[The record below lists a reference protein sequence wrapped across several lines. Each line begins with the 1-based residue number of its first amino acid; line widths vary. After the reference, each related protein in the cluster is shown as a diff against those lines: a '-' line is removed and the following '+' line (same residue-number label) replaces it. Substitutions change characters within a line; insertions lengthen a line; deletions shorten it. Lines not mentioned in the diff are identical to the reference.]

1 MTDLIDAAVDGG
13 SAPGEVTWSSA
24 ISLRDILVVA
34 RGAPLR
40 LAPEVWQRLTE
51 ARQVVEEVLASG
63 TVAYGLNTGLGSL
76 KKYVLSEQQLLD
88 FNAQIITSHAIS
100 LSTHE
105 LSERGVRA
113 LMAARVAGLV
123 QGGSGVRPA
132 LATLL
137 LGMLNAGVHPVVRPD
152 HTSLGEGDLASI
164 AQVGLVM
171 IGQGEAHY
179 RGQRHSGAEALR
191 RAGLSP
197 LTLQAKEGLGLV
209 SAQAYSVG
217 MAALHISC
225 AQELL
230 NAFDVAAAYSLEGFD
245 GNPSI
250 LGAVVTN
257 GRPLPGQ
264 GRRADHLRALLEGS
278 NLGQRF
284 RNLQDPLSFRCV
296 VQVHGACDDVLHF
309 AGTQVQSLLNAQT
322 DNPVLDVH
330 ERRLVVS
337 GNFDGTALALA
348 TDALRL
354 ALHRL
359 IVMSVQRVSKMVWS
373 EFSGLPTALAA
384 PSDAELGMTLNN
396 ASRSMASTA
405 ARAHV
410 LAQPCS
416 LSITP
421 NTTEGTDDYCS
432 MATNGVEM
440 LGEQLGLARTVVAL
454 ELLFAHHAL
463 GWRQGAQLSA
473 ALTRVRTLMSGWL
486 RAPLRVNEY
495 IAQFSLDELVQV
507 AAEDPE
513 RGCT

>member
-1 MTDLIDAAVDGG
+1 MTQLL
-13 SAPGEVTWSSA
+13 SATAPSGVTWNQA
-24 ISLRDILVVA
+24 ITIQDVCRVA
-34 RGAPLR
+34 GGARLR
-40 LAPEVWQRLTE
+40 LAPEALARLAD

-76 KKYVLSEQQLLD
+76 KKYALPEEQLLE
-88 FNAQIITSHAIS
+88 FNAQVITSHAVS
-100 LSTHE
+100 LSAHE

-113 LMAARVAGLV
+113 IMAARVAGLV
-123 QGGSGVRPA
+123 QGGSGVRPL
-132 LATLL
+132 LAELL
-137 LGMLNAGVHPVVRPD
+137 VSMLNAGVHPVVRPN
-152 HTSLGEGDLASI
+152 HTSLGESDLAPI
-164 AQVGLVM
+164 AQIALVM
-171 IGQGEAHY
+171 IGQGEANY
-179 RGQRHSGAEALR
+179 RGQRLSGAEALR
-191 RAGLSP
+191 QAGLSP
-197 LTLQAKEGLGLV
+197 VVLQAKEGLGLV

-217 MAALHISC
+217 MASLHMSC

-230 NAFDVAAAYSLEGFD
+230 DAFDVAAAYSLEGFD

-250 LGAVVTN
+250 LNPVVTR

-264 GRRADHLRALLEGS
+264 ARRADHLRALLEGS
-278 NLGQRF
+278 NLKERA

-296 VQVHGACDDVLHF
+296 VQVHGACDEVLYF
-309 AGTQVQSLLNAQT
+309 ARSQVQSLLNAQT
-322 DNPVLDVH
+322 DNPAVDVQ
-330 ERRLVVS
+330 ERRLIVS

-348 TDALRL
+348 TDTLRL

-373 EFSGLPTALAA
+373 EFSGLPTALAD
-384 PSDAELGMTLNN
+384 PNDAELGMTLNN

-432 MATNGVEM
+432 MAPNGVEM
-440 LGEQLGLARTVVAL
+440 LGEQLGLARTIVAL
-454 ELLFAHHAL
+454 ELLFAHQAL
-463 GWRQGAQLSA
+463 NWRGEARISA
-473 ALTRVRTLMSGWL
+473 ALERVQTLLDGWIST
-486 RAPLRVNEY
+486 PLRINEY
-495 IAQFSLDELVQV
+495 IGQFSLDQVVQV

-513 RGCT
+513 RGCS